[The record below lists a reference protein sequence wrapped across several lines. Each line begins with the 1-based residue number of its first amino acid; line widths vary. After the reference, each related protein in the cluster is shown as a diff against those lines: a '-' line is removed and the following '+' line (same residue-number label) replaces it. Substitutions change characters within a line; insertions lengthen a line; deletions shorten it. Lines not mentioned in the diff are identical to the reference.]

1 MGDNNTWV
9 GVVPTQRHTM
19 SYRVIIVEVLI
30 TVFLCINLLQIATF
44 LKKELF
50 RTTMRYILFANTLL
64 SDSLFLILTNIVLIL
79 VYFRIVIDMWLCL
92 IIYIGWSLYTFVTQ
106 VTLTAMTLERYVAI
120 CMPLRHGELCTTRNS
135 LHCILIIHSISSIP
149 LSVFLS
155 IFFAS
160 ATQNAYT
167 QRILCTV
174 EILILHSWQ
183 QHLRSAI
190 NQLYF
195 LIICSIIVFCYVNIM
210 KVAKVASGENQTS
223 TKKGLQTVAL
233 HGFQLMLC
241 LISLWSPFIEAAFPQ
256 NNFILLMNV
265 KFFNYIVFILTPRC
279 LSPLIYGLRDEK
291 FFLAVKSIVCFS
303 LEKKKSSFS
312 FV

>member
-1 MGDNNTWV
+1 MGDNNSWV
-9 GVVPTQRHTM
+9 GVVPTQRQIN
-19 SYRVIIVEVLI
+19 YRLIVVQFLI
-30 TVFLCINLLQIATF
+30 ASFFCINLLQVTTF
-44 LKKELF
+44 FKKELF

-64 SDSLFLILTNIVLIL
+64 SDSLFLIITNVLL
-79 VYFRIVIDMWLCL
+79 VCSFFHVVLETTLCL
-92 IIYIGWSLYTFVTQ
+92 FVYIVSSLCIYTTPI
-106 VTLTAMTLERYVAI
+106 TLTAMTLERYVAI

-160 ATQNAYT
+160 ASPSVYT
-167 QRILCTV
+167 QYLTCAV
-174 EILILHSWQ
+174 EIFILHSWQ

-190 NQLYF
+190 NQVYF
-195 LIICSIIVFCYVNIM
+195 LIMFVIIVFCYVKIM
-210 KVAKVASGENQTS
+210 RVARVASGENPAS

-233 HGFQLMLC
+233 HAFQLMLC
-241 LISLWSPFIEAAFPQ
+241 LISLWCPFIEAA
-256 NNFILLMNV
+256 LLQIDFMLFVNV
-265 KFFNYIVFILTPRC
+265 RYFNYIVFILAPRC

-291 FFLAVKSIVCFS
+291 FFLSVKYNVCS
-303 LEKKKSSFS
+303 GLKKKNCSCS